1 MGIFITKE
9 YIMKKIVRLT
19 ESDLTR
25 IVKRTINEMDDDMGH
40 NFSIYNDIE
49 SELMEMP
56 NDESIDYLKG
66 IISHCEKLIEK
77 LGEDYYDEED
87 Y

>member
-1 MGIFITKE
+1 
-9 YIMKKIVRLT
+9 
-19 ESDLTR
+19 
-25 IVKRTINEMDDDMGH
+25 MDDDMGH